1 MYLAVGRAVCYSVQF
16 MAFLAHEQSGLYKS
30 LVQVKGSKN
39 NMSAFSYLGST
50 QSFLS
55 LLNIDDDK

>member
-1 MYLAVGRAVCYSVQF
+1 
-16 MAFLAHEQSGLYKS
+16 MAFLAHEQSSLDKS

-39 NMSAFSYLGST
+39 NVSAFSYLEST

-55 LLNIDDDK
+55 LLDINDDK